1 MDKYKYRGPP
11 LGNSALNSRDGAQV
25 DVDVAGGTGVQ
36 REVRIVDLS
45 DVKRTGQPIWLVR
58 RAAEIVVHNARQL
71 TTEELRSLSAI
82 LMNEAGSRSVLG
94 EER

>member
-1 MDKYKYRGPP
+1 M
-11 LGNSALNSRDGAQV
+11 
-25 DVDVAGGTGVQ
+25 Q

-45 DVKRTGQPIWLVR
+45 DVKRERQPIWLVR
-58 RAAEIVVHNARQL
+58 RAAEILIHNASQL
-71 TTEELRSLSAI
+71 TTDELRTLGNI